1 MAAGPYFNRLPK
13 ITYDDVDP
21 AEITPEHVY
30 RNRRAIMRGAA
41 VGAIGAG
48 SALLAGC
55 GDLSG
60 ISAGPEPTAVTPG
73 QVNGAT
79 DELGDALNTYEQI
92 TTYNNYYEFSVEKE
106 EPAKLSKDFK
116 PLPWTLQVGGQ
127 VAKPRTFTYEELVEM
142 FPPEERIYRL
152 RCVEAWSMV
161 IPWQGFQLKK
171 LLEAVEPTPRAKY
184 VRFETVRRPSEMP
197 GLNRGGFSWPY
208 VEGLRLDEANNDLAL
223 MVTGL
228 YSKPL
233 PNQNG
238 APLRLAVPWKYGFK
252 WGKSIVKIDL
262 VESEVGTF
270 WMKAAPTEY
279 GFYANVN
286 PEVAHPRWSQST
298 ERRIGETRR
307 RPTLKF
313 NGYTSQVA
321 KLYEGMDLRKFF

>member
-1 MAAGPYFNRLPK
+1 MAAGPFFNRLPK
-13 ITYDDVDP
+13 IAYDDVDP

-48 SALLAGC
+48 SVLLAGC

-127 VAKPRTFTYEELVEM
+127 VAKPRSFTMEELVEL

-184 VRFETVRRPSEMP
+184 VRFETVRRPAEMP
-197 GLNRGGFSWPY
+197 GLTRGGFSWPY
-208 VEGLRLDEANNDLAL
+208 VEGLRLDEAMNDLTILA
-223 MVTGL
+223 TGL
-228 YSKPL
+228 YGKPL
-233 PNQNG
+233 PPQNG
-238 APLRLAVPWKYGFK
+238 APVRLMSPWKYGFK
-252 WGKSIVKIDL
+252 GAKSIVKIDL
-262 VESEVGTF
+262 VENELNTF
-270 WMKAAPTEY
+270 WMKAGPTEY

-286 PEVAHPRWSQST
+286 PEVDHPRWSQAA
-298 ERRIGETRR
+298 ERRIGELGR
-307 RPTLKF
+307 RPTLPF
-313 NGYTSQVA
+313 NGYADQVA
-321 KLYEGMDLRKFF
+321 SLYRGMDLRRNY

>member
-1 MAAGPYFNRLPK
+1 MPYFNRLPR
-13 ITYDDVDP
+13 IAYDDVDP

-41 VGAIGAG
+41 AGAIGAG

-60 ISAGPEPTAVTPG
+60 LSAAPAATAVTPG
-73 QVNGAT
+73 DVSSGA
-79 DELGDALNTYEQI
+79 DELGDQLNTYEQI

-106 EPAKLSKDFK
+106 EPAKLAKDFK
-116 PLPWTLQVGGQ
+116 PLPWSLQVGGQ
-127 VAKPRTFTYEELVEM
+127 VAKPRSFTVEELIEM

-171 LLEAVEPTPRAKY
+171 LLEAVEPTSKAKF
-184 VRFETVRRPSEMP
+184 VRFETIRRPGEMP
-197 GLNRGGFSWPY
+197 GLNRGGFPWPY
-208 VEGLRLDEANNDLAL
+208 VEGLRLDEAMNDLAL

-228 YSKPL
+228 YAKPL

-238 APLRLAVPWKYGFK
+238 APIRLAVPWKYGFK
-252 WGKSIVKIDL
+252 WAKSIVKIDL
-262 VESEVGTF
+262 VESELGTF
-270 WMKAAPTEY
+270 WMKAGPTEY

-298 ERRIGETRR
+298 ERRIGEVRR
-307 RPTLKF
+307 RRTLPF
-313 NGYTSQVA
+313 NGYESQVS
-321 KLYEGMDLRKFF
+321 KLYQGMDLKKYY